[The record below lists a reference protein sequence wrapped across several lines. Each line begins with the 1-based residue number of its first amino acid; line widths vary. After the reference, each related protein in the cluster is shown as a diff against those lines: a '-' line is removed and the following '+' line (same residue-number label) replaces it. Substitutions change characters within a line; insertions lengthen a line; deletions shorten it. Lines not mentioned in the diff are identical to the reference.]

1 LRQSKGNLEAEIGP
15 EAAVLAARK
24 SQNSSAGDR
33 DAQKQ
38 VAAKS
43 GAHPERQTLSEKWG
57 NWEEERGQTGK
68 SDFWRAFQGWIGR
81 FKASTLPNFWASLG

>member
-43 GAHPERQTLSEKWG
+43 GAHPERQTTLSEKWA

-68 SDFWRAFQGWIGR
+68 SDFL
-81 FKASTLPNFWASLG
+81 ASVPRLDRSF

>member
-1 LRQSKGNLEAEIGP
+1 MLHLIGVP
-15 EAAVLAARK
+15 QE
-24 SQNSSAGDR
+24 AGDR

-57 NWEEERGQTGK
+57 NWEEERGQNGK
-68 SDFWRAFQGWIGR
+68 KRLL
-81 FKASTLPNFWASLG
+81 ASVPRLDRSF